1 MSGPPSSEGHIAKS
15 MWAAETGL
23 GGFLREAPLGS
34 WGRRGGVLVP
44 EGAVEGCISSNYIVR
59 GRNCI
64 WEVHHPR
71 EPIRR
76 DKNLKSLEDSDKL
89 QWM

>member
-34 WGRRGGVLVP
+34 WGRRGGVGPRRSCGGVYLIKLHCKRKKLYLG
-44 EGAVEGCISSNYIVR
+44 GASPKGTYKKRQES
-59 GRNCI
+59 
-64 WEVHHPR
+64 
-71 EPIRR
+71 
-76 DKNLKSLEDSDKL
+76 
-89 QWM
+89 